1 MDLILVRICTEQTTF
16 DKFYSFIIDSIIGRF
31 SQLGKK
37 VYDET
42 LDLVRVDESKK
53 DWTDKGDHDYSEVDS
68 SSIGIRGST
77 QSGTATQPSV
87 AV

>member
-53 DWTDKGDHDYSEVDS
+53 DWTDKGDHD
-68 SSIGIRGST
+68 
-77 QSGTATQPSV
+77 
-87 AV
+87 